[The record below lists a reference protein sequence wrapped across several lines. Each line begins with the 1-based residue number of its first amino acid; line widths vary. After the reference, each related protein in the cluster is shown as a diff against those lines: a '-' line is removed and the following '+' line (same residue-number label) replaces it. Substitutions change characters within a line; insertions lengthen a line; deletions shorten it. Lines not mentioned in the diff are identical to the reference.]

1 MSHLPIKPYL
11 MLIMAKAKLKAGRVS
26 SESVFG
32 LVEER
37 RAVGTLNHFVNREKP
52 IYQTSESH
60 PGLLEQVEP
69 DGTVTVGK
77 FRDGEFHPVKI

>member
-1 MSHLPIKPYL
+1 
-11 MLIMAKAKLKAGRVS
+11 MLIMEKAKLKAGRVY

-37 RAVGTLNHFVNREKP
+37 RAAGSLNHFVNREKP
-52 IYQTSESH
+52 IYQTSKSH

-69 DGTVTVGK
+69 DGTVAVGR
-77 FRDGEFHPVKI
+77 FRGGEFHPVKI